1 MALMRSLLKSGI
13 RRIAGTAETDLQS
26 TPKLPRGAH
35 NATVISVAAQK
46 GGVGKTTTSVN
57 LASALA
63 RNHGMKVLLMDVDP
77 QGHVYT
83 AIKKQVHAGGG
94 ALSSV
99 LTDERGGREVMEVI
113 TETTVEG
120 LHVTPCDPRLGGAE
134 DLLGTRIG
142 KEFLLRDA
150 LQITRTHYDVIII
163 DCPPNLGNLTLN
175 ALVASD
181 LVLIPC
187 DPSPLAVNG
196 VDALIGTISTIAN
209 RLNPSIDILGLVMT
223 RVDGRNTTLNDGVR
237 VQLEAAYGEV
247 MLDVEIGINNSLT
260 QAQMAGLDI
269 FEFDPRSRGA
279 KQYEALAATVK
290 DALKS

>member
-1 MALMRSLLKSGI
+1 
-13 RRIAGTAETDLQS
+13 
-26 TPKLPRGAH
+26 
-35 NATVISVAAQK
+35 VISVAAQK

-63 RNHGMKVLLMDVDP
+63 RNHGLKVLLMDVDP

-83 AIKKQVHAGGG
+83 AMKKQVHAGGG

-99 LTDERGGREVMEVI
+99 LTDERGGREVMEIVA
-113 TETTVEG
+113 ETMVEG
-120 LHVTPCDPRLGGAE
+120 LDVTPCDPRLAGAE

-150 LQITRTHYDVIII
+150 LQITRTHYDIILI

-196 VDALIGTISTIAN
+196 VDALIGTVSTIAN
-209 RLNPSIDILGLVMT
+209 RLNPNIDILGLLLT
-223 RVDGRNTTLNDGVR
+223 RVDGRNTKLNDTVTG
-237 VQLEAAYGEV
+237 QLEAAYGEV
-247 MLDVEIGINNSLT
+247 MMDVNIGINSSLS

-279 KQYEALAATVK
+279 IQYEALANNVNE
-290 DALKS
+290 LLNG